1 MLNQAVAAVRILK
14 DITIVTPVATVTATG
29 GPALVVAAGVAIAI
43 VLISYGWFKVRMRVR
58 GDWRSVKPGVR
69 LPGV

>member
-43 VLISYGWFKVRMRVR
+43 VLISVLIGYGLFKGKDEGKEGISEV
-58 GDWRSVKPGVR
+58 
-69 LPGV
+69 